1 MGDRKTAG
9 RRSSGVP
16 RYERAGARRVGVRR
30 FGVLLAAGAL
40 LLAGCGSS
48 SGVPALQTDASTP
61 STSTPAPPPSPLGA
75 PASFVPCDGSFQCA
89 TVTVPV
95 DYAAPNGPTI
105 GIGIVMAP
113 AKDQSQK
120 IGVLLVNPGG
130 PGGSGIETVESGQ
143 VPPAVADRFD
153 VIGFDP
159 RGVGRSSALKCPVGP
174 DTPYYGDPDPGDP
187 VGEASTEQ
195 SVQRYDQSCG
205 DTYHQ
210 LLPHLGTRDVARD
223 MDTLRNALGQQ
234 QISYLGY
241 SYGTSIGQVY
251 GDLFPQR
258 VRAMV
263 LDGVVDVTLPGL
275 DPSQAESFEN
285 SLHQFA
291 ADCASRSDCDAGPDA
306 IAMLDRVHARVEAAP
321 LPVAGMSPLSPGL
334 LELGVVLPLY
344 SKSNWPVLAKALKSA
359 DSGDGGPM
367 RRLAAKYFEGSNSDT
382 YNAVSC
388 LDNSWPRNPQDVF
401 AQARAAETRA
411 PHFSGNVLVS
421 GLTCA
426 DWPVPQDPLTP
437 PTGRG
442 LAPTLV
448 IGTTNDPAT
457 PYQNSANLVRRLPGS
472 ALLTYRGEGHT
483 VYGQGVSCV
492 DDQVNS
498 YLTDLTLPGPNAVC

>member
-1 MGDRKTAG
+1 MEQHRVRTPRAPW
-9 RRSSGVP
+9 RRTP
-16 RYERAGARRVGVRR
+16 RAV
-30 FGVLLAAGAL
+30 LAALVTAVA
-40 LLAGCGSS
+40 LAGCSS
-48 SGVPALQTDASTP
+48 VTSLPALQTGSSSSTTP
-61 STSTPAPPPSPLGA
+61 APAPPPSPLGA
-75 PASFVPCDGSFQCA
+75 PAQFVPCDGAFQCA
-89 TVTVPV
+89 TVTVPM
-95 DYAAPNGPTI
+95 DYANPAGPTI
-105 GIGIVMAP
+105 GIGIVRQP
-113 AKDQSQK
+113 AKDQSRK

-130 PGGSGIETVESGQ
+130 PGGSGIDTVESGQ
-143 VPPAVADRFD
+143 VPEAVADRFD

-159 RGVGRSSALKCPVGP
+159 RGVGRSDPLKCPIGP

-187 VGEASTEQ
+187 AGEASTAQ
-195 SVQRYDQSCG
+195 AVDRYDQSCG
-205 DTYHQ
+205 DTYRQ

-223 MDTLRNALGQQ
+223 MDSLRNALGQQ

-241 SYGTSIGQVY
+241 SYGTSIGQIY
-251 GDLFPQR
+251 GELFPQR

-291 ADCASRSDCDAGPDA
+291 ADCASRSDCPAGPDA
-306 IAMLDRVHARVEAAP
+306 IAMLDRVRARVQAAP
-321 LPVAGMSPLSPGL
+321 IPVAGTTPLSPGL

-344 SKSNWPVLAKALKSA
+344 SKGNWPVLAQALKAA
-359 DSGDGGPM
+359 DGGDGGPF

-382 YNAVSC
+382 YNAVTC
-388 LDNSWPRNPQDVF
+388 LDSSWPRNQADVL
-401 AQARAAETRA
+401 AQARTAEVRA

-437 PTGRG
+437 PTGQG

-457 PYQNSANLVRRLPGS
+457 PYQNSVNLVRSLPGS
-472 ALLTYRGEGHT
+472 ALLTHRGDGHT
-483 VYGQGVSCV
+483 VYGQGDACV
-492 DDQVNS
+492 DDQVNR
-498 YLTDLTLPGPNAVC
+498 YLTDLTLPGPNATC

>member
-1 MGDRKTAG
+1 MEQRTVPTG
-9 RRSSGVP
+9 RARRRP
-16 RYERAGARRVGVRR
+16 RRAVRAG
-30 FGVLLAAGAL
+30 LAALVTAVV
-40 LLAGCGSS
+40 LAGCSS
-48 SGVPALQTDASTP
+48 VATLPALQTGSSSSTTP
-61 STSTPAPPPSPLGA
+61 APAPPPSPLGA
-75 PASFVPCDGSFQCA
+75 PAQFVPCDGAFQCA
-89 TVTVPV
+89 TVTVPM
-95 DYAAPNGPTI
+95 DYANPGGPTV
-105 GIGIVMAP
+105 GIGIVRQP
-113 AKDQSQK
+113 AKDQARK
-120 IGVLLVNPGG
+120 VGVLLVNPGG
-130 PGGSGIETVESGQ
+130 PGGSGIDTVESGQ
-143 VPPAVADRFD
+143 VPEAVADRFD

-159 RGVGRSSALKCPVGP
+159 RGVGRSSPLKCPVTP

-187 VGEASTEQ
+187 AGEASTSQAVE
-195 SVQRYDQSCG
+195 RYDQSCE
-205 DTYHQ
+205 DAFRQ

-223 MDTLRNALGQQ
+223 MDSLRTALGEQ

-251 GDLFPQR
+251 GELFPQR

-291 ADCASRSDCDAGPDA
+291 ADCASRPDCPAGPDA
-306 IAMLDRVHARVEAAP
+306 IAMLDRVRARVQAAP
-321 LPVAGMSPLSPGL
+321 IPVAGTTPLSPGL

-344 SKSNWPVLAKALKSA
+344 SKGNWPVLAQALKAA
-359 DSGDGGPM
+359 DGGDGGPF

-382 YNAVSC
+382 YNAVTC
-388 LDNSWPRNPQDVF
+388 LDSSWPRNQQEVL
-401 AQARAAETRA
+401 AQARTAETRA

-437 PTGRG
+437 PTGLG

-457 PYQNSANLVRRLPGS
+457 PYQNSVNLVRHLPGS
-472 ALLTYRGEGHT
+472 VLLTHRGDGHT
-483 VYGQGVSCV
+483 VYGQGVACV
-492 DDQVNS
+492 DDQVNR
-498 YLTDLTLPGPNAVC
+498 YLTDLTLPGPNATC